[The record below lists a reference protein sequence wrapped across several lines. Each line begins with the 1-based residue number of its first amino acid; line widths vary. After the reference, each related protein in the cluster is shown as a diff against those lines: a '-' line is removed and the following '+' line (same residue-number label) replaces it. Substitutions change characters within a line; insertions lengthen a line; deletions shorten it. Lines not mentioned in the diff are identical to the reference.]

1 MKISQLIKKLQ
12 SFKEKYGD
20 KGVYTWSGDD
30 SKFLTI
36 KKVEKEILE
45 ENTQSLTTF
54 ICPGIL
60 QKISLI
66 LLNW

>member
-45 ENTQSLTTF
+45 ENKEICSLDF
-54 ICPGIL
+54 Y
-60 QKISLI
+60 
-66 LLNW
+66 

>member
-30 SKFLTI
+30 SEFVTI
-36 KKVEKEILE
+36 KKVEKEILK
-45 ENTQSLTTF
+45 ENKE
-54 ICPGIL
+54 ICYL
-60 QKISLI
+60 EFD
-66 LLNW
+66 

>member
-30 SKFLTI
+30 SEFVHI
-36 KKVEKEILE
+36 KRVEKETLE
-45 ENTQSLTTF
+45 ENKE
-54 ICPGIL
+54 ICCL
-60 QKISLI
+60 DFY
-66 LLNW
+66 

>member
-1 MKISQLIKKLQ
+1 MKVSQLIKKLQ

-30 SKFLTI
+30 SEFVNI

-45 ENTQSLTTF
+45 ENKE
-54 ICPGIL
+54 ICYL
-60 QKISLI
+60 SFD
-66 LLNW
+66 

>member
-1 MKISQLIKKLQ
+1 MKKNLIINLNEFMKVSQLIKKLQ

-30 SKFLTI
+30 SSFVTI

-45 ENTQSLTTF
+45 ENRE
-54 ICPGIL
+54 ICY
-60 QKISLI
+60 
-66 LLNW
+66 LNFD